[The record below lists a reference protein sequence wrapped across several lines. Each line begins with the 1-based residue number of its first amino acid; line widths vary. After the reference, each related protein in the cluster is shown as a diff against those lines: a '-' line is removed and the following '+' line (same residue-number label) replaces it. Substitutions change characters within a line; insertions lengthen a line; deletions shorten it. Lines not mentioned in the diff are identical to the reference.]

1 MKIAC
6 FHPHAAAPTQCGAR
20 HRDYQSRLPAKLT
33 RWVASLC
40 AAFLWTWSASA
51 LAQKKELYQAVYEG
65 EYSSWDVEMTR
76 SLTENN
82 SGVFE
87 FRSEAKNLFATIREQ
102 SEFTVLDGQI
112 RPQRYEYARSVFGR
126 KKTEVLDFDWQAASV
141 TYLENG
147 NAKHVHEL
155 VDANTSDPALYQLL
169 LQLRFQNK
177 DLTAT
182 EFEFF
187 KRRQQKHYT
196 FTDTGDGPI
205 TLNGKTYTA
214 VGLVRRAED
223 KQTHVWLLP
232 ELDYVI
238 GKLEHHDDG
247 DVYTLELTRYR
258 ADRKAL
264 EQFYK
269 ALE

>member
-1 MKIAC
+1 MKITC
-6 FHPHAAAPTQCGAR
+6 FHPHATAPGECGTRPRAYR
-20 HRDYQSRLPAKLT
+20 SSLPAKLT
-33 RWVASLC
+33 RWVAVLC
-40 AAFLWTWSASA
+40 AAIWWACPASA
-51 LAQKKELYQAVYEG
+51 QGKELYQAVYAG

-76 SLTENN
+76 SLIE
-82 SGVFE
+82 SDPGVFE

-102 SEFTVLDGQI
+102 SEFTVLNGQV
-112 RPQRYEYARSVFGR
+112 RPQRYEYARSIFGR
-126 KKTEVLDFDWQAASV
+126 KKTEVLNFDWQAASV

-147 NAKHVHEL
+147 KVKHVHKMI
-155 VDANTSDPALYQLL
+155 DANASDPALYQLL
-169 LQLRFQNK
+169 LQLRFQNQ
-177 DLTAT
+177 DLTTT

-187 KRRQQKHYT
+187 KRRHQKHYT
-196 FTDTGDGPI
+196 FTDIGDGPI

-214 VGLVRRAED
+214 VGLVRRAQD

-247 DVYTLELTRYR
+247 DVYTLELARYR

-264 EQFYK
+264 VQFYK